1 MTAKPD
7 KVDAKPAD
15 AAATE
20 ATPPPPPRRRH
31 YSLGKFR
38 PQNLR
43 RINKLL
49 LLLGTSEAAV
59 SVLPRITQYIDCV
72 LKLPRDTVIA
82 YLAMSTDP
90 DATAW
95 MATYEREDI
104 PDSIREVL
112 PYEAVCAAS
121 GVSTSRFMECLAT
134 QIIAS
139 GATRSAITAAIHHPE
154 VVEATI
160 GYALT
165 QDGISDRNTLHK
177 AVGFLPMPKGAT
189 TTIQI
194 QQNAVASAAAA
205 TFEAPRPEQTVRR
218 LVDRFHKNA
227 GEPSTIQ
234 VPAAALTEGE
244 ESEEVP
250 ASMPGTVRESVMVVV
265 PAQASSRQ
273 MARRYQE
280 HERAG
285 AEMEDGE

>member
-244 ESEEVP
+244 ETEEVP
-250 ASMPGTVRESVMVVV
+250 ASIPRAVREVVPVV

-280 HERAG
+280 HEREHNG
-285 AEMEDGE
+285 VE